1 MHTLDGHQL
10 HLCCELRPRVL
21 YNRHMTLTLAQALR
35 VDSAP
40 CIAFIGAGGKTTAMF
55 QLARQLSGPVI
66 VTATSHL
73 GVWQTGLADQHIIT
87 ETADPIEKLEHGLSG
102 VILITGEMDGDRT
115 KPIDNK
121 LLEWLYLFCKYYSI
135 PLLIESDG
143 SRQKPLKAWA
153 EHEPAVPAFVQLVVQ
168 VVGLSSIGRP
178 LTDQYAHRTEIF
190 SRITGLQPG
199 QKITA
204 DVITRLL
211 LHREAGLKNIP
222 SQALRVVLL
231 NQADTPELQSIAR
244 GMTGSLLSHYGA
256 VIISK
261 LTDSEIFA
269 VHERVAGVILA
280 AGGSTR
286 FGQPKQLLDWH
297 GQPFVR
303 AVARTAL
310 EAGLSPVLVVTGANS
325 SSVELAVQDLNVRSI
340 HNDDWQSGQGSS
352 IKVGISAIQP
362 PPPSG
367 HLPQRLQMKS
377 AVVGFGG
384 GPLMGG
390 EGVGGAI
397 FLLTDQPQVTTSV
410 LQALVERHAEA
421 LHPIVAPMVIDQ
433 RANPVLFDRSTFKDL
448 AAIEGDVGGRAIFH
462 KHRVEYLPWH
472 DDRLLLDVDTPE
484 MYQRLITDDTL

>member
-1 MHTLDGHQL
+1 M
-10 HLCCELRPRVL
+10 
-21 YNRHMTLTLAQALR
+21 LTLAQALR
-35 VDSAP
+35 VGSAS

-55 QLARQLSGPVI
+55 QLARQLPGPVI

-73 GVWQTGLADQHIIT
+73 GVWQTKLADRHIIT
-87 ETADPIEKLEHGLSG
+87 ATAEPIEQLKHGFSG
-102 VILITGEMDGDRT
+102 VLLITSEIDGDRT
-115 KPIDNK
+115 KPIDEV
-121 LLEWLYLFCKYYSI
+121 LLEWLHQFCNYHSI
-135 PLLIESDG
+135 PLLIEADG

-153 EHEPAVPAFVQLVVQ
+153 EREPAVPAFVQHVVQ
-168 VVGLSSIGRP
+168 VVGLSSIGKP
-178 LTDQYAHRTEIF
+178 LTDEHVHRPEIV
-190 SRITGLQPG
+190 STVTGLPPG
-199 QKITA
+199 QVITA

-222 SQALRVVLL
+222 SHASRVVLL

-244 GMTGSLLSHYGA
+244 GMTDSLLSRYKS

-261 LTDSEIFA
+261 LTDAQIFA
-269 VHERVAGVILA
+269 VHERVAGIILA

-303 AVARTAL
+303 VVARTAL
-310 EAGLSPVLVVTGANS
+310 EAGLWPVFVVTGANS
-325 SSVELAVQDLNVRSI
+325 SSVEAAIQDLDVHVV
-340 HNDDWQSGQGSS
+340 HNDDWQHGQGSS
-352 IKVGISAIQP
+352 IKTGILTFLSP
-362 PPPSG
+362 PSSG
-367 HLPQRLQMKS
+367 HLPQIQQMKFKS
-377 AVVGFGG
+377 KMNETAVGVESGW
-384 GPLMGG
+384 

-397 FLLTDQPQVTTSV
+397 FLLTDQPQVTTSI
-410 LQALVERHAEA
+410 LQALVEKHAEG
-421 LHPIVAPMVIDQ
+421 LQPIVAPMVIDQ